1 MAYNFREIITGEV
14 EGFLNKNKIKKVEP
28 KDIVK
33 RVLDGTLYHEEKS
46 DDRKII
52 LFRFYTPVTMREE
65 VFIGSVL
72 LNTFLS
78 KNILLSCRENQLGDI
93 RLIANDIEN
102 YYYLWLT
109 EENSLKDLK
118 DGFIKTLENNLEALY
133 FASNNEELG
142 VYGDFD
148 KLFDF
153 HKNNIE
159 GFPIFPIPKAYMER
173 LGKIARD
180 NLLKGIDENSFSS
193 NPTTITANMAFFL
206 SKDGTEFQSPY
217 KLLTRAVTEYK
228 EYTGLDVKD
237 LKDALNL
244 EKDYD
249 LSDKKGSKKLTDDV
263 KKTMGK
269 ITFSPDKLKEF
280 LKKIVKSY
288 DVLSK
293 KDPENWNLK
302 YARKKALVLTPE
314 ETVREILSQTQLG
327 HLFLS
332 DMSKNK
338 TNTYCRCCGANSPML
353 KENHITMGEDVGKF
367 YNQMVNT
374 DVKKDVKICVKC
386 TIQSFLMTKLVG
398 NISGS
403 LAFVPQRGNM
413 VFHYGRHDEKEME
426 EISSNIK
433 NVWKQIER
441 RKEILRELAEC
452 RRKIYDIRKKQKKA
466 SKKKAKE
473 MDASLEDEMQRY
485 KEEKGN
491 LKGFYADLNKRTDN
505 KIQIDKDPAI
515 DFFSNAQF
523 DSNELENY
531 VIGIG
536 LGNYRLMF
544 FMIPQ
549 FKNYVDKKPHDYIQ
563 KRFNTSRITMLVM
576 LSFLRKICGC
586 DGPFYYMT
594 LPSLNKENFSHDTFY
609 VKDEAYS
616 AEDVLRYYEFFASF
630 SKEVVKRDTP
640 SKQIVKK
647 ILLSE
652 RMVEDPLLTLSEVM
666 RHSKVLSPR
675 GGDKYRVIKGG
686 ENLLDYFNVYMKS
699 REYQNIKWREE

>member
-1 MAYNFREIITGEV
+1 MAYDFREVVTGEV
-14 EGFLNKNKIKKVEP
+14 KDFLNKNKIKEVEP
-28 KDIVK
+28 EDMVK
-33 RVLDGTLYHEEKS
+33 RILGGTLYHEKKL
-46 DDRKII
+46 DNKKMI

-78 KNILLSCRENQLGDI
+78 KNILLSCKENQLGNI
-93 RLIANDIEN
+93 RLVANDVEN
-102 YYYLWLT
+102 YYYLWFT
-109 EENSLKDLK
+109 EGNSLKDLK

-159 GFPIFPIPKAYMER
+159 GFPIFPIPEAYMER
-173 LGKIARD
+173 LGGVARD

-228 EYTGLDVKD
+228 DYTGLDVKD

-249 LSDKKGSKKLTDDV
+249 LSDKKGCKKLTDDV
-263 KKTMGK
+263 KKVMGK
-269 ITFSPDKLKEF
+269 VTFSPDKLKEF
-280 LKKIVKSY
+280 LKKVVKNY
-288 DVLSK
+288 DILAK
-293 KDPENWNLK
+293 KDPKNWNLK
-302 YARKKALVLTPE
+302 YARKKALVLTPK
-314 ETVREILSQTQLG
+314 ETINEILSQTQLG

-332 DMSKNK
+332 DMSKDK
-338 TNTYCRCCGANSPML
+338 TNTYCRCCGVNSPML

-403 LAFVPQRGNM
+403 LAFVPQQGSM
-413 VFHYGRHDEKEME
+413 VFHYGHHDEQEME
-426 EISSNIK
+426 EISKKIESVWEHIK
-433 NVWKQIER
+433 E
-441 RKEILRELAEC
+441 RKEILRELAKC
-452 RRKIYDIRKKQKKA
+452 RREMQKIRKKQKK
-466 SKKKAKE
+466 S
-473 MDASLEDEMQRY
+473 
-485 KEEKGN
+485 KEEKNKLEELSQKHQENNATLDEIDFLMRKNAN
-491 LKGFYADLNKRTDN
+491 LDV
-505 KIQIDKDPAI
+505 DKDPAM

-630 SKEVVKRDTP
+630 SKEVVKPEEP
-640 SKQIVKK
+640 SKQIIKK

-666 RHSKVLSPR
+666 RHSKVLTSR
-675 GGDKYRVIKGG
+675 GGDKYRVMKGK